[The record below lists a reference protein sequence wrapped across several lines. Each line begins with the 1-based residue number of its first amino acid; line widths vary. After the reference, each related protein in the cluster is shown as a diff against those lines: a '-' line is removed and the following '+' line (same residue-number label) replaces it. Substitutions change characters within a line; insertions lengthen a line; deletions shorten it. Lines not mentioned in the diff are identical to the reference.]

1 MLRDLASAPPTSE
14 EASAFDVCIVGTGPA
29 GGTLAA
35 ELEGSGLRVLMLESG
50 RARVSARGDRLRAVE
65 SEGLHIKE
73 YSRERVLGG
82 ASTTWAGLSSPLDPA
97 DLGERPWVP
106 HAESWPIPREELQ
119 SGYAA
124 AAERYGFPEAGA
136 YLPGGFDSF
145 AAKGD
150 LRPTWQDLEE
160 KVFLARDDPQNFGK
174 TVRQMAERDGVD
186 LWLDATVQRVLVDDA
201 GAARGVQVSSSKG
214 HGFEVHCSTI
224 VLATGGIENARLL
237 LLSPGENGAALG
249 NAHDRVGRYFMN
261 HPKNYGGVL
270 HLAEPVEELPYFF
283 GCLYQGFAGYA
294 GLRLKETM
302 QTERQLLNCY
312 VRFEPLFPW
321 SDNEGVESLVLL
333 VKRSGALFRFWKRS
347 KRDQV
352 VEIVDYSE
360 TGDDSDL
367 QNQRKDAFD
376 WFKVIGN
383 VLLNL
388 PSVLSYAWFRAIARR
403 RPKVKRARLRNF
415 MEMEP
420 DPENRVVLAEER
432 DEDGRPLP
440 RVISR
445 CTPLDRRSMV
455 AVQEVLREEIERQG
469 LGRLESDLSVDDPW
483 PIDQDASHHV
493 GTTRMGREPR
503 TSVVDANLQVHGVPG
518 LFCAGGSVFPT
529 SGCANPTMTIV
540 ALSVRLA
547 QHLRERSETTT
558 SQGSSQ
564 R

>member
-1 MLRDLASAPPTSE
+1 MLRDLAQAPPREGE
-14 EASAFDVCIVGTGPA
+14 ELRCDVCIVGSGPA

-35 ELEGSGLRVLMLESG
+35 ELEGSGLRVVVLESG
-50 RARVSARGDRLRAVE
+50 RAKVTARGDRLRAVE
-65 SEGLHIKE
+65 SEGLFIKE

-82 ASTTWAGLSSPLDPA
+82 ASTTWAGLSSPLDPT

-106 HAESWPIPREELQ
+106 HAEAWPIPADELQ
-119 SGYAA
+119 AGYDAA
-124 AAERYGFPEAGA
+124 AARYAFPEAGA
-136 YLPGGFDSF
+136 YLSGGFDRF
-145 AAKGD
+145 ASDGD
-150 LRPTWQDLEE
+150 LRPEWGDLEE

-174 TVRQMAERDGVD
+174 VLRPIADRDGVD
-186 LWLDATVQRVLVDDA
+186 VWLDATVQRVLVDA
-201 GAARGVQVSSSKG
+201 VGAARGVLVRTSKG
-214 HGFEVHCSTI
+214 VEFELNAPTV
-224 VLATGGIENARLL
+224 VLATGGIENARML
-237 LLSPGENGAALG
+237 LLSEGGDGVALG
-249 NAHDRVGRYFMN
+249 NTHDRVGRYFMN

-270 HLAEPVEELPYFF
+270 HLAKPVEELPYFF

-294 GLRLKETM
+294 GLRLREEL
-302 QTERQLLNCY
+302 QAERQLLNSY

-376 WFKVIGN
+376 WFKVVGN
-383 VLLNL
+383 VVFNL
-388 PSVLSYAWFRAIARR
+388 PSVLSYAWFRAIARK

-420 DPENRVVLAEER
+420 DPDNRVVLSETV
-432 DEDGRPLP
+432 DDDGRPLP
-440 RVISR
+440 KIISR
-445 CTPLDRRSMV
+445 CTELDRRSML
-455 AVQEVLREEIERQG
+455 AVQEVLGAEVERLG
-469 LGRLESDLSVDDPW
+469 LGRLESDLTLDDPW

-493 GTTRMGREPR
+493 GTTRMGLDPR
-503 TSVVDANLQVHGVPG
+503 TSVVDPNLQVHGVPG
-518 LFCAGGSVFPT
+518 LYCAGGSVFPT

-547 QHLRERSETTT
+547 GHLRARTATP
-558 SQGSSQ
+558 QA
-564 R
+564 

>member
-1 MLRDLASAPPTSE
+1 
-14 EASAFDVCIVGTGPA
+14 VCIVGSGPA

-35 ELEGSGLRVLMLESG
+35 ELEGSGLKVVVLESG
-50 RARVSARGDRLRAVE
+50 RLKVTARGDRLRAVE
-65 SEGLHIKE
+65 SEGLFIKE

-106 HAESWPIPREELQ
+106 HAEAWPIPSDELQ
-119 SGYAA
+119 AGYDAA
-124 AAERYGFPEAGA
+124 AARYAFPEAGA
-136 YLPGGFDSF
+136 YLPGGFDRF
-145 AAKGD
+145 AADGD
-150 LRPTWQDLEE
+150 LRPEWRDLEE

-174 TVRQMAERDGVD
+174 VLRPIAERDGVD
-186 LWLDATVQRVLVDDA
+186 VWLDATVQRVLVDEV
-201 GAARGVQVSSSKG
+201 GAARGVLVRSSKG
-214 HGFEVHCSTI
+214 VEFELGAATV
-224 VLATGGIENARLL
+224 VLATGGIENARML
-237 LLSPGENGAALG
+237 LLSEGRDGVALG
-249 NAHDRVGRYFMN
+249 NVHDRVGRYFMN

-270 HLAEPVEELPYFF
+270 HLAKPVEELPYFF

-294 GLRLKETM
+294 GLRLREAL
-302 QTERQLLNCY
+302 QTERRLLNSY

-376 WFKVIGN
+376 WFKVVGN
-383 VLLNL
+383 VVFNL
-388 PSVLSYAWFRAIARR
+388 PSVLSYAWFRAIARK

-420 DPENRVVLAEER
+420 DPDNRVVLSATV
-432 DEDGRPLP
+432 DDDGRPLP
-440 RVISR
+440 KIISR
-445 CTPLDRRSMV
+445 CTELDRRSML
-455 AVQEVLREEIERQG
+455 AVQEVLREEIERLG
-469 LGRLESDLSVDDPW
+469 LGRLESDLTLDDPW

-493 GTTRMGREPR
+493 GTTRMGRDPR
-503 TSVVDANLQVHGVPG
+503 TSVVDPNLQVHGVPG
-518 LFCAGGSVFPT
+518 LYCAGGSVFPT

-547 QHLRERSETTT
+547 GHLRARTATP
-558 SQGSSQ
+558 QA
-564 R
+564 

>member
-1 MLRDLASAPPTSE
+1 MLRDLAQAPPREGE
-14 EASAFDVCIVGTGPA
+14 ELRCDVCIVGSGPA

-35 ELEGSGLRVLMLESG
+35 ELEGSGLRVVVLESG
-50 RARVSARGDRLRAVE
+50 RQKVTARGDRLRVVE
-65 SEGLHIKE
+65 SEGLFIKE

-106 HAESWPIPREELQ
+106 HAEAWPIPREELQ
-119 SGYAA
+119 AGYDAA
-124 AAERYGFPEAGA
+124 AARFEFPEAGA
-136 YLPGGFDSF
+136 YLPGGFDRF
-145 AAKGD
+145 AADGD
-150 LRPTWQDLEE
+150 LRPEWRDLEE

-174 TVRQMAERDGVD
+174 LLRPIAERGGVD
-186 LWLDATVQRVLVDDA
+186 VWMDATVQRVLVDEL
-201 GAARGVQVSSSKG
+201 GAARGVRARTSKG
-214 HGFEVHCSTI
+214 VEFELSAPTV
-224 VLATGGIENARLL
+224 VLATGGIENARML
-237 LLSPGENGAALG
+237 LLSPGNDGVALG

-270 HLAEPVEELPYFF
+270 HLAKPVEELPYFF

-294 GLRLKETM
+294 GLRIREEL
-302 QTERQLLNCY
+302 QAERQLLNSY

-333 VKRSGALFRFWKRS
+333 VKRSGALFRFWKRA
-347 KRDQV
+347 KRDEV

-383 VLLNL
+383 VVLNL
-388 PSVLSYAWFRAIARR
+388 PSVLSYAWFRAIARK

-420 DPENRVVLAEER
+420 DPDNRVVLSETV
-432 DEDGRPLP
+432 DDDGRPVP
-440 RVISR
+440 KIVSR
-445 CTPLDRRSMV
+445 CTALDRRSML
-455 AVQEVLREEIERQG
+455 AVQELLRAEVERLG
-469 LGRLESDLSVDDPW
+469 LGRLESDLTVDDPW

-493 GTTRMGREPR
+493 GTTRMGRDPR
-503 TSVVDANLQVHGVPG
+503 TSVVDADLQVHGVPG
-518 LFCAGGSVFPT
+518 LYCAGGSVFPT

-547 QHLRERSETTT
+547 QHLRSRAATP
-558 SQGSSQ
+558 QA
-564 R
+564 